1 MATQILRIGA
11 GRTTLG
17 AGALSIGWSTIA
29 RDFRRDQPSP
39 LELENAIAAIEDEIA
54 RVRSSIAADPI
65 VATDEETIRDIALAA
80 GLAPGD
86 EMVLTIDA
94 VENAFERLT
103 RPPGLS
109 ADHRFA
115 ATLVI
120 LREIMHHLQITSIA
134 ILNFRRSGSPPRA
147 S

>member
-1 MATQILRIGA
+1 MTPQVLRIGA
-11 GRTTLG
+11 DRTTLG
-17 AGALSIGWSTIA
+17 AGVLSIGWSTIA

-54 RVRSSIAADPI
+54 RARSSIAAEAA
-65 VATDEETIRDIALAA
+65 VATEEETIRDIALAA
-80 GLAPGD
+80 GIARGD

-94 VENAFERLT
+94 VENTFERLT

-120 LREIMHHLQITSIA
+120 LREIMHHLQIASIA
-134 ILNFRRSGSPPRA
+134 ILIR
-147 S
+147 

>member
-1 MATQILRIGA
+1 MTTQILQIEA
-11 GRTTLG
+11 DRTTLG
-17 AGALSIGWSTIA
+17 AGALAIGWSTLA
-29 RDFRRDQPSP
+29 RDYFQHDQPSP

-54 RVRSSIAADPI
+54 RARSSIAADR
-65 VATDEETIRDIALAA
+65 VVSTQQETVRDIALAA
-80 GLAPGD
+80 GIAPGD

-94 VENAFERLT
+94 VERTFERLT

-120 LREIMHHLQITSIA
+120 LRELMHHLQIASIA
-134 ILNFRRSGSPPRA
+134 ILNH
-147 S
+147 

>member
-1 MATQILRIGA
+1 MAPHILRIGA
-11 GRTTLG
+11 DRTTLG
-17 AGALSIGWSTIA
+17 AGAFSIGWSSIA

-54 RVRSSIAADPI
+54 RARSSIDADPV
-65 VATDEETIRDIALAA
+65 VATEEETIRDIARAA
-80 GLAPGD
+80 GIAPGD

-94 VENAFERLT
+94 VERTFERLT

-120 LREIMHHLQITSIA
+120 LRELMHHLQIASITWS
-134 ILNFRRSGSPPRA
+134 LRRSGSPPRA
-147 S
+147 N

>member
-11 GRTTLG
+11 DRTTLG
-17 AGALSIGWSTIA
+17 AGALAIGWSSIA

-54 RVRSSIAADPI
+54 RARNSIAADP
-65 VATDEETIRDIALAA
+65 VVDTEEESIRDIALDA
-80 GLAPGD
+80 GIAPGD

-109 ADHRFA
+109 AHHRFA

-120 LREIMHHLQITSIA
+120 LRELMHHLQIASIA
-134 ILNFRRSGSPPRA
+134 ILNR
-147 S
+147 